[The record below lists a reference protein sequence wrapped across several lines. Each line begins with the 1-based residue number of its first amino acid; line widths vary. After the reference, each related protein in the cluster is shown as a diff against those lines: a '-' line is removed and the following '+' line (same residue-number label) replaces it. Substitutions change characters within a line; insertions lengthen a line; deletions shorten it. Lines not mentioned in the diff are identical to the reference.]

1 MQDSPRKN
9 IFAISTEQSSSSSN
23 DDLFQFD
30 YHRDRFV
37 SGVHSQLADD
47 SQCGIVS
54 SYLI

>member
-54 SYLI
+54 SYL